1 VKRARQSVL
10 SMSGALTP
18 DILAVKYWVMFN
30 FTAWSIVTACTAI
43 AHNFTGLL
51 ICRILLGM
59 FEA

>member
-1 VKRARQSVL
+1 
-10 SMSGALTP
+10 MDDTLTA
-18 DILAVKYWVMFN
+18 DVLAVKYWVMFN